1 MSEKKIVIDRETAI
15 IINPRF
21 QERRIS
27 FSCADCDK
35 LTIFTNEFIKYND
48 YRRMICECGSI
59 SFRVN
64 SFDKYE

>member
-1 MSEKKIVIDRETAI
+1 MSKKEIVIDHETAI

-35 LTIFTNEFIKYND
+35 LTIFTNEFIEHND
-48 YRRMICECGSI
+48 YRRMICECGSML
-59 SFRVN
+59 FRVN